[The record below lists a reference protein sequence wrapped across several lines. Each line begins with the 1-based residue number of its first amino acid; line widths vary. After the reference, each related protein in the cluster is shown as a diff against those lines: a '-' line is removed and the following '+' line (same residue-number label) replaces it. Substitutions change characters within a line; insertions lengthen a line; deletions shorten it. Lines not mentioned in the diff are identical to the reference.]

1 MIDEM
6 LATLKQEQLDD
17 DNKKEYCAKQFD
29 FAEDKKKGLE
39 TKLSNLETSILDAQE
54 GIAKLKDEIDG
65 LEDSIKATDKS
76 VAEMTVQRQEESKD
90 YQELMASDSAAKELL
105 GFAKNRL
112 NKFYNPK
119 LYKPKAKRELS
130 AGDRVYENMGGD
142 IPTTTPGG
150 IAGTGVTVLA
160 QVRAHSQRSDG
171 APAPPP
177 ETWGAYKTKG
187 EESNGVMAMVNLLVK
202 DLDKEMTEAETAEK
216 DAQADYEALMA
227 DSADKRKADSASLTE
242 K

>member
-119 LYKPKAKRELS
+119 LYKPPAEEAPALVS
-130 AGDRVYENMGGD
+130 VS
-142 IPTTTPGG
+142 
-150 IAGTGVTVLA
+150 
-160 QVRAHSQRSDG
+160 AHSG
-171 APAPPP
+171 EAPPP
-177 ETWGAYKTKG
+177 PPAAVEAYSKKG
-187 EESNGVMAMVNLLVK
+187 EESNGIIAMMDGLIK
-202 DLDKEMTEAETAEK
+202 ELDK
-216 DAQADYEALMA
+216 
-227 DSADKRKADSASLTE
+227 
-242 K
+242 